1 MPEMRKCKECG
12 KLFTPKGREQY
23 CHDIHY
29 RPCPNCGELVIAKY
43 LSDPP
48 RRCDK
53 CKGRK
58 SKPAEVSKEVKLID
72 KSKTSKP
79 KEEKPKN
86 KQLFKMPGFNT
97 SFEMKPMTAIKP
109 IAPVGT
115 PSQQKETKDE
125 PKIDNKQNETTPSQ
139 PSKRQYKI
147 PDTIDSSRFCE
158 ERTGSTMEYIGN
170 PHINSFIPGHT
181 YLLKIERDD
190 YVYWVTSVE
199 DITCG
204 EIVDIAMPYA
214 SQISFYQ
221 NFAETA

>member
-12 KLFTPKGREQY
+12 KLYTPKGREQS
-23 CHDIHY
+23 CSDVHY
-29 RPCPNCGELVIAKY
+29 RPCPNCGEPVVAKY

-53 CKGRK
+53 CRGKK
-58 SKPAEVSKEVKLID
+58 IKPAEVKEVKAD
-72 KSKTSKP
+72 QKP
-79 KEEKPKN
+79 AKQKEEKPKN

-97 SFEMKPMTAIKP
+97 SFEMKPMTSIKP
-109 IAPVGT
+109 ITPMTV

-125 PKIDNKQNETTPSQ
+125 PKIDNKQNEITPSQ
-139 PSKRQYKI
+139 PSKRKYKI

-170 PHINSFIPGHT
+170 PHTNAFIPGHS
-181 YLLKIERDD
+181 YVLKVERDG

-204 EIVDIAMPYA
+204 ETVDIAVPYA

-221 NFAETA
+221 NFAEIA